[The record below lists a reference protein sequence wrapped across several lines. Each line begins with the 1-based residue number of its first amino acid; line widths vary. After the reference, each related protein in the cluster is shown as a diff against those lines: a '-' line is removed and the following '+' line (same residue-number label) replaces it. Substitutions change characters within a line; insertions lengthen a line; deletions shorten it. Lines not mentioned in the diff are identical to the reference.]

1 MSIANNTSAS
11 SKQGREMKVEAYVLN
26 TYDEFE
32 DWHRT
37 SLTSLNRYFT
47 KHGITLK
54 VMTKDD
60 YYVRQMLDH
69 NIDHHPFLRKF
80 LRVYSFL
87 NSGADVGIF
96 IDLDTVV
103 LKLEKDIKEL
113 LSTEKNFMHWR
124 MIDFGEHQDRPW
136 LKIKTDIMKGYFG
149 EDEGQFINTDTG
161 FAVYTREFCENM
173 IQYLNSRDLDIRT
186 KSGQLHCQSLDIFH
200 GKDRRIINDEHLLTF
215 FMQKD
220 KNYEKHIVEP
230 PCNYMGKYPNNK
242 ICSST
247 YNIGDS
253 LYPSDPDFH
262 NLPTWSMQRL
272 CKHDCIFHHLLGWKM
287 SKILVPYF
295 VEVFKK

>member
-113 LSTEKNFMHWR
+113 LSTE
-124 MIDFGEHQDRPW
+124 
-136 LKIKTDIMKGYFG
+136 
-149 EDEGQFINTDTG
+149 
-161 FAVYTREFCENM
+161 
-173 IQYLNSRDLDIRT
+173 
-186 KSGQLHCQSLDIFH
+186 
-200 GKDRRIINDEHLLTF
+200 
-215 FMQKD
+215 
-220 KNYEKHIVEP
+220 
-230 PCNYMGKYPNNK
+230 
-242 ICSST
+242 
-247 YNIGDS
+247 
-253 LYPSDPDFH
+253 
-262 NLPTWSMQRL
+262 
-272 CKHDCIFHHLLGWKM
+272 
-287 SKILVPYF
+287 
-295 VEVFKK
+295 